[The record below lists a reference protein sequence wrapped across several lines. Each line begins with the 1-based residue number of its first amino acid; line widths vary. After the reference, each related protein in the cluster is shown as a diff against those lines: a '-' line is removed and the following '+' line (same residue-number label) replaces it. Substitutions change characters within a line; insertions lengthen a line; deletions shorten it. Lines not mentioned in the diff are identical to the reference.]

1 MLVGTSTT
9 GRKHS
14 GPQVLIGSPW
24 QHQFIRTNNPLNDA
38 PFLKKQDNASFIRIL
53 SPSQMDKFLWST
65 HLKLLQPATK
75 LRARY
80 YSSNIHSLEL
90 TLLGSRSLELP
101 GNGQLATSEGW
112 DMATSH
118 SVHECT
124 EAVEGGAGGPWKV
137 LRGIWGKTAV
147 FPHLI
152 TSSWWSVL
160 FLFFPMMWPERPR
173 TPKNRLIFLLPLKCW
188 LQCVGFGPPED
199 RGIITVGQG
208 DRSSPR
214 TSVFE
219 VFPKPSEKNKI
230 KFWFKNDG
238 IHSGCINSLCGHF
251 SGFTDFLSMKTEVR
265 FVSYERVLKQVIGHS
280 PQMTGPAWCKAQS
293 TGLSL

>member
-1 MLVGTSTT
+1 MLVGTSIT

-14 GPQVLIGSPW
+14 GPQVLVGSPW
-24 QHQFIRTNNPLNDA
+24 QHQFVRTNNPLNYA

-53 SPSQMDKFLWST
+53 SLSCMDKSLWST
-65 HLKLLQPATK
+65 HLKLSSPANSP
-75 LRARY
+75 RARY
-80 YSSNIHSLEL
+80 YSTNIHSLEL
-90 TLLGSRSLELP
+90 ALLGSRSLELS
-101 GNGQLATSEGW
+101 GNGQLTTSEGW
-112 DMATSH
+112 DTAISH
-118 SVHECT
+118 SVHDCS
-124 EAVEGGAGGPWKV
+124 EAVEKGRRWPLESPEGN
-137 LRGIWGKTAV
+137 LRKEDC

-152 TSSWWSVL
+152 TSSWCSVL

-188 LQCVGFGPPED
+188 LRCVGFGPPED
-199 RGIITVGQG
+199 RGIITVGQE
-208 DRSSPR
+208 DRSSPS

-251 SGFTDFLSMKTEVR
+251 LGFTDFLSLKTEVR
-265 FVSYERVLKQVIGHS
+265 FVSCECVLKQVTR
-280 PQMTGPAWCKAQS
+280 PQPTSDWTC
-293 TGLSL
+293 LV